1 MIRIINKNTYK
12 DVKEVLNRDD
22 LVVTND
28 VNDDTADI
36 RILATDEQFKN
47 ASGFSLLNY
56 FERVNKSDL

>member
-1 MIRIINKNTYK
+1 MIRIINKYTYK

-28 VNDDTADI
+28 VYDDMADVRVI
-36 RILATDEQFKN
+36 ATDEQFAN